1 RLVLSGDDDDFD
13 DTIYRVQPK
22 PEQINILFLGD
33 DSEKDP
39 NQLLYYVK
47 RAFQQTR
54 RQAVNVLARASG
66 VPGTEAEASNV
77 TLVVVPGSL
86 AEVQLAR
93 VKSLLS
99 NGCTVLA
106 VVRDAS
112 ANHNLGELA
121 GGVLQEA
128 EAGVSGYAMLGQIDF
143 QHPLFAPFA
152 DPRYSDFT
160 RIHFW
165 KHRRVRFLDP
175 QGGET

>member
-1 RLVLSGDDDDFD
+1 M
-13 DTIYRVQPK
+13 
-22 PEQINILFLGD
+22 
-33 DSEKDP
+33 
-39 NQLLYYVK
+39 
-47 RAFQQTR
+47 
-54 RQAVNVLARASG
+54 
-66 VPGTEAEASNV
+66 
-77 TLVVVPGSL
+77 VVPGSL

-175 QGGET
+175 QGGGDLSGARVLARFDDGDPAFVEFHEAKAVCLS